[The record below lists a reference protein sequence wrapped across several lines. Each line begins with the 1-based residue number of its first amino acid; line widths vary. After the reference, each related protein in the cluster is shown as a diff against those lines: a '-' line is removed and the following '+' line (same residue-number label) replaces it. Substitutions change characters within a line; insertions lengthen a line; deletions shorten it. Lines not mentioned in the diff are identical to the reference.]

1 MPSFMSVKNDFD
13 STSDIHPERII
24 NVPGNVLR
32 HSLFKKKH
40 NNNNDSRKFSIAP
53 INSTRLSNFTTHIHT
68 LIQEK

>member
-32 HSLFKKKH
+32 HSLFKKKNIIIIMIPESFRLH
-40 NNNNDSRKFSIAP
+40 QSIQP
-53 INSTRLSNFTTHIHT
+53 GCLILLRTYTR
-68 LIQEK
+68 